1 VLEAEDPSPFHYR
14 VLSGCYNNL
23 GVIGLTTSTYSRD
36 YNYVHW
42 FEKGYDCYRL
52 SEPKPSESVS
62 VASLS
67 AFACRVSVPDKGE
80 IEKYI
85 EANAGMILYTTRSM
99 GGLYAGLDDLA
110 RAEYAFYKT
119 DAAEA
124 EQFAYKSLRKAQ
136 EAHQYEIE
144 NRALYYL
151 IQISLYEGT
160 YDKIPHYLQLLEAQL
175 SQKDYFNR
183 DTYYDIVTGWFY
195 LRLGQTGKLAS
206 WLKNDFEES
215 ELNSL
220 AYGLET
226 IVRIKYH
233 FYQRQYQAALALMTN
248 QKGIYG
254 YSGYLFGKIS
264 FKFQEALCLYR
275 MKDISGAVL
284 ALEAAYELESPNG
297 LDMFFIEMG
306 RETAALVSAVL
317 KEESYREPAGSGAG
331 RIPREWLG
339 KIRRA
344 ALAYERK
351 ISAAAGI
358 FADAGE
364 EALNLPESLPE
375 S

>member
-1 VLEAEDPSPFHYR
+1 

-36 YNYVHW
+36 YDYVRW
-42 FEKGYDCYRL
+42 FEKGYSYYCL
-52 SEPKPSESVS
+52 SGIKFSGPAT
-62 VASLS
+62 VAGLS
-67 AFACRVSVPDKGE
+67 AFVCRVSVPDKGE

-85 EANAGMILYTTRSM
+85 EANAGMVFYITQSM

-110 RAEYAFYKT
+110 RAEYAFFKT
-119 DAAEA
+119 DTVRA
-124 EQFAYKSLRKAQ
+124 EQFAYKALHKAQ

-151 IQISLYEGT
+151 IWISLYQGD
-160 YDKIPHYLQLLEAQL
+160 YDKIPRYMRLLEAQL
-175 SQKDYFNR
+175 SQEDFLNR
-183 DTYYDIVTGWFY
+183 DTYYDIVTGGFY

-215 ELNSL
+215 DLNSL

-226 IVRIKYH
+226 MVRIKYN
-233 FYQRQYQAALALMTN
+233 FYQKRYPAALALMAN

-254 YSGYLFGKIS
+254 YSGYLFGKIN
-264 FKFQEALCLYR
+264 FKLTEALCRYR
-275 MKDISGAVL
+275 MKDIPGAIP

-297 LDMFFIEMG
+297 LDMFFIGMG

-317 KEESYREPAGSGAG
+317 KEESYRETGSGAG
-331 RIPREWLG
+331 RIPHEWLK

-351 ISAAAGI
+351 ISAAAKI
-358 FADAGE
+358 FMVTGE
-364 EALNLPESLPE
+364 
-375 S
+375 